1 MKEDAM
7 VNGLNGQQMLIGL
20 LIGIVLLIFMVL
32 KTKIQAFLALII
44 TTVVI
49 GVIGGMPLNTITLD
63 NGTKFGILQS
73 ITSGFGNTLSS
84 IGIIIGFGVMLGAIF
99 EETGAAK
106 RMALCFLK
114 VFGKNK
120 EEEAMAFTGF
130 LVSIPIFCDSGFIIL
145 SPIAKA
151 ISKVTKKSLISL
163 GVALAAGLVIT
174 HTMVP
179 PTPGPLGVCGIFGI
193 DVGEFILLALVLSI
207 PMTIVAIIYARK
219 YIAKKLNWIVNEKD
233 EIVPAPVGT
242 VASDDAI
249 NLDEKDL
256 PSTFSSF
263 LPILLPVV
271 LILINTV
278 STAMKMTGGIFT
290 ILIFLGQ
297 PIVAVGIGLLTAIFV
312 LGRKMSRKEIL
323 SFMEQGMMSAGIIML
338 VTGGGGALGQ
348 IIKDSGLGT
357 YMAEGITAMHVP
369 IILLP
374 ILISTVMRFIQGSGT
389 VAMTTAASI
398 SAPIILAS
406 GANPVLSAL
415 ACCVGSCFF
424 SYFNDSY
431 FWVVNRTLGVSEA
444 KDQIRVWSITTTII
458 WAVGCLEVLLLSLVM
473 H

>member
-1 MKEDAM
+1 M